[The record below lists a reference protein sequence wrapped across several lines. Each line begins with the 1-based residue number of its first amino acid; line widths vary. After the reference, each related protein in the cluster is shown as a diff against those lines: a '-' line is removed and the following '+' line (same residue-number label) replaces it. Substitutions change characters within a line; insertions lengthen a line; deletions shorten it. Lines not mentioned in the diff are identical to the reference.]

1 MKAEISM
8 AVTDEGAAPG
18 AQQRDLWAQA
28 FRQRSVWQRACKLGL
43 TAGLRQAAINQ
54 GDHWLGGHVDKTVL
68 LKTIV
73 SPVIGF
79 MRVLF
84 SATETWVQKTLEQQG
99 VPLPGHTTH

>member
-8 AVTDEGAAPG
+8 AITDECAERGAPKRA
-18 AQQRDLWAQA
+18 LWVRA
-28 FRQRSVWQRACKLGL
+28 FRQRSVWQRACWLGL
-43 TAGLRQAAINQ
+43 TVGLPQAAINQ
-54 GDHWLGGHVDKTVL
+54 GDHWLGGHFDKTVL
-68 LKTIV
+68 LKTMV

-79 MRVLF
+79 MLVRF